1 MHMQITVRMLYVC
14 ICQHLCLLQ
23 AVDPGTGDMVYD
35 CFTDGESRAE
45 LETRLTH
52 LQPVELLLSTSPTPA
67 TRSLLYGL
75 AALR

>member
-1 MHMQITVRMLYVC
+1 MHMQITVHMLYAC

-35 CFTDGESRAE
+35 SFTDGESRAE